1 MVTADIGA
9 VVNAVHWRFVVT
21 ADNGT
26 ADQWRFAVTA
36 DHQWFAVT
44 ADHQWFAV
52 TADHQWFAVT
62 ADNQTAAHYWESVL
76 TAENRTANRW
86 IEMMAGDCTG
96 KAVDELRIADDHQNT
111 SLKSDENNSAMKKL
125 PWKLQMNQNKPT
137 TRV

>member
-9 VVNAVHWRFVVT
+9 VVNAVHWRFVAT

-36 DHQWFAVT
+36 D
-44 ADHQWFAV
+44 
-52 TADHQWFAVT
+52 
-62 ADNQTAAHYWESVL
+62 NQTAADYWESVV

>member
-21 ADNGT
+21 ADTGT

-36 DHQWFAVT
+36 DHQR
-44 ADHQWFAV
+44 
-52 TADHQWFAVT
+52 FAVT
-62 ADNQTAAHYWESVL
+62 ADNQTAADYWESVV

-96 KAVDELRIADDHQNT
+96 KAVDELRTAGDHQNT
-111 SLKSDENNSAMKKL
+111 SLKSDGNNSAMKKL

-137 TRV
+137 TWV